1 MDHQRCCNAVQ
12 PVLLRD
18 ELLQGVLLRPVGATI
33 KDGRSASSKQQDEG
47 QRDEQMLAA
56 LYRILGK
63 NGGRAGHV
71 RPPLEFA
78 GAAETAGTTCT
89 LIEFFDTVKAD
100 LHALR

>member
-18 ELLQGVLLRPVGATI
+18 QLLQGVLLRPVGATI

-47 QRDEQMLAA
+47 QRDEQMLAT
-56 LYRILGK
+56 LYRLVGK

-71 RPPLEFA
+71 RPPLQSA
-78 GAAETAGTTCT
+78 GAAETAGTASTW
-89 LIEFFDTVKAD
+89 IDSFDNVK
-100 LHALR
+100 